1 MTIWGMVDITLDSCP
16 TIKRNVKILSYY
28 LTLFVEPD
36 NYTISLAK
44 EVDRLSRFIQKLLIR
59 GRVDCEEY
67 TEISTVDGEA
77 ILINATFEGERVNVS
92 YIKAKGEP
100 PMIVA
105 TSHKYSSIEVSI
117 PGLDAFSIRSAP
129 IVENDLT

>member
-1 MTIWGMVDITLDSCP
+1 MVDITLDSYL
-16 TIKRNVKILSYY
+16 TIKSNVNKLGYY
-28 LTLFVEPD
+28 LSLFVEPD
-36 NYTISLAK
+36 NYTIRLAK
-44 EVDRLSRFIQKLLIR
+44 EVDRLSRFMQKLLIR

-77 ILINATFEGERVNVS
+77 ILINANFEGERVNVS
-92 YIKAKGEP
+92 YIKANGEP

-105 TSHKYSSIEVSI
+105 TSDKYSSVEVSI

-129 IVENDLT
+129 IIENDLT